1 VALVASSLILELFGA
16 LYYAPF
22 YVAIIV
28 ALVIFRWRSRSLRRK
43 VPPPYGEG
51 TEEVISARAATRMG
65 LLMIAGGV
73 LLLVVPLASV
83 FFVSVVFL
91 FTLYLALGLGIG
103 LAEILQFA
111 WVTRLE
117 ARAGME
123 IYSIAE
129 ETQVEGQDAI
139 IKRAALTP
147 TGRAKGDDD
156 DPPHQAIST

>member
-22 YVAIIV
+22 YAAVIV
-28 ALVIFRWRSRSLRRK
+28 ALVVFRWRSSGLRRK

-51 TEEVISARAATRMG
+51 TEQVVSARAATRMG

-103 LAEILQFA
+103 LAELLQFA

-117 ARAGME
+117 ARAGVE
-123 IYSIAE
+123 IYSITE
-129 ETQVEGQDAI
+129 ETQVGGEDAI
-139 IKRAALTP
+139 VRSVALTP
-147 TGRAKGDDD
+147 TGRRAKENDDGDGLKT
-156 DPPHQAIST
+156 S